1 MGELQRSFINLFPS
15 WACIA
20 MLVLTMAACV
30 LTFFVLIEKFVP
42 HWIHKENSSFLPTVT
57 VVTSANYGFLL
68 GFVVIVLWQ
77 AFNTAQSVTT
87 SEANRLALIVYD
99 SAALPQPIRGEII
112 EGVGRYVKV
121 VVDEEWEVMKQGQS
135 LPKAQVM
142 LNNLFYTLQNYTPQ
156 TDTEKTFYREIIA
169 NLNLAIEKRRERL
182 ASIDS
187 ILTNPLRLLL
197 VVGVFIIALFL
208 SLLETQNRNVHMVS
222 VMLVGAVIA
231 FNMGVAMNLDYP
243 FAGDVAVSNEDFK
256 IGILSQFKGS

>member
-1 MGELQRSFINLFPS
+1 MGELQRSFINMFPS
-15 WACIA
+15 WSCIT
-20 MLVLTMAACV
+20 MLVLTMSACV
-30 LTFFVLIEKFVP
+30 LTFFIVIEKFFP
-42 HWIHKENSSFLPTVT
+42 HWVHKENSSFLPTVT

-121 VVDEEWEVMKQGQS
+121 VVDEEWPAMRVGHS

-142 LNNLFYTLQNYTPQ
+142 LNDLFYTLQNYSPE
-156 TDTEKTFYREIIA
+156 TDTQKTFYREIIS
-169 NLNLAIEKRRERL
+169 NLNLAIEKRRERI
-182 ASIDS
+182 STIDS

-208 SLLETQNRNVHMVS
+208 SLLETQNRRVHMIS
-222 VMLVGAVIA
+222 VMLVGSVVA

-243 FAGDVAVSNEDFK
+243 FAGDVAVSNEAFTT
-256 IGILSQFKGS
+256 GILSQFKST

>member
-1 MGELQRSFINLFPS
+1 MGELQRSYINLFPS
-15 WACIA
+15 WVCIA
-20 MLVLTMAACV
+20 LLVLTMSACV
-30 LTFFVLIEKFVP
+30 LTFFILIEKKFP

-87 SEANRLALIVYD
+87 AEANRLALIVYD
-99 SAALPQPIRGEII
+99 SAALPQPIRGEVI

-121 VVDEEWEVMKQGQS
+121 VVEEEWPVMKIGQS

-142 LNNLFYTLQNYTPQ
+142 LNNLFYTLQSYSPE
-156 TDTEKTFYREIIA
+156 TDTQKTFYREIIA
-169 NLNLAIEKRRERL
+169 NLNFAIEKRRERI
-182 ASIDS
+182 ASIES

-197 VVGVFIIALFL
+197 VMGVFIIAFFL
-208 SLLETQNRNVHMVS
+208 TLLETQSRRVHMIS
-222 VMLVGAVIA
+222 VMLVGAVVA

-243 FAGDVAVSNEDFK
+243 FSGDVAVSNKAFVS
-256 IGILSQFKGS
+256 GVLSQFKSM